1 MFKIKRPAI
10 IGLLLVLLVFTGYLN
25 YELTQEALKKT
36 SGGYKKHELA
46 EKTKYEEKSTLADKN
61 SKEKIEFEI
70 VDSEVPEEPKDSV
83 EKAEASEEEVE
94 EIELEEQEVEDEEEK
109 KIKDEKE
116 VGEVKE
122 VVNTSKDKVDKEIS
136 KEASSQNRNYYIEYK
151 LSRDKLRASL
161 VDRLDTIVSNEKTDE
176 KTRSEAQREIMT
188 IGKISEKELQIEGLI
203 KSKGFEDSL
212 VVLTEE
218 DVKVIISAS
227 ELTEQDMVKI
237 LDIVKEETKFD
248 IDNIKIIKKQ

>member
-10 IGLLLVLLVFTGYLN
+10 IGLLLALLVFTGYLN

-36 SGGYKKHELA
+36 SKGYKEHELA
-46 EKTKYEEKSTLADKN
+46 EKVSHEDQDKN
-61 SKEKIEFEI
+61 KLDFQI
-70 VDSEVPEEPKDSV
+70 VDSEKTEDAEKTEES
-83 EKAEASEEEVE
+83 
-94 EIELEEQEVEDEEEK
+94 IETTGSDLED
-109 KIKDEKE
+109 
-116 VGEVKE
+116 VKE
-122 VVNTSKDKVDKEIS
+122 VVNTNKDEIDEEIS
-136 KEASSQNRNYYIEYK
+136 KEVSSQNRNYYIEYK

-161 VDRLDTIVSNEKTDE
+161 VDRLDNIVSNDKTDS

-188 IGKISEKELQIEGLI
+188 IGQISEKELQIEGLI
-203 KSKGFEDSL
+203 NAKGFEDSL

-218 DVKVIISAS
+218 DVKVIISTS

-248 IDNIKIIKKQ
+248 INNIKIIKKE